1 MRREKIPRR
10 MAGLIACGERKSR
23 QSAAKVS
30 QIQGIQHIC
39 SRPGLFWNGAGRPVK
54 PTGSHTVVPPTS
66 DWAKGKMAED
76 TLTTSGIGRHGATR
90 LPSVDVDSFNIELK
104 DDDGFLGDR
113 ASKGAFRKILDTLR
127 KPLKKNG
134 EDPLGSKSAEAIGK
148 SGLDEALVGDDI
160 GAAALVHGAIE
171 EFAQELAYVTRR
183 FLKTKGWADTERIVV
198 GGGFRE
204 SRVGELAIART
215 DIILKAEDFKVE
227 MVPIRFDPDDAGL
240 IGCLHLAPSWIFE
253 AHDSILAVDIGG
265 TNIRCGVVETR
276 WKKAP
281 DLSKASVWKSE
292 LWRHADDEPTR
303 EGTVKRLVKMLK
315 ELIAAADT
323 EGLKLAPFIGIACP
337 GVINE
342 DGSIEK
348 GAQNLP
354 GNWESSKFNL
364 PTSLVEA
371 IPEIGDHDTAV
382 LMHNDGV
389 AQGLS
394 EVPFMQDVERWG
406 VLTIGTGLGNA
417 RFTNRRK
424 DKGKSGND
432 DKDKD
437 EKKDKKSKD

>member
-1 MRREKIPRR
+1 
-10 MAGLIACGERKSR
+10 
-23 QSAAKVS
+23 
-30 QIQGIQHIC
+30 
-39 SRPGLFWNGAGRPVK
+39 
-54 PTGSHTVVPPTS
+54 
-66 DWAKGKMAED
+66 MAED
-76 TLTTSGIGRHGATR
+76 TVTTTGIGRHGAAR
-90 LPSVDVDSFNIELK
+90 LPSVEVDSFNIELK

-134 EDPLGSKSAEAIGK
+134 DDPLGDKSAEQIGK
-148 SGLDEALVGDDI
+148 GTLDEALVGDDVR
-160 GAAALVHGAIE
+160 AAALVHGAIE
-171 EFAQELAYVTRR
+171 EFAQELTYVTSR
-183 FLKTKGWADTERIVV
+183 FLKSKAWADTERIVV
-198 GGGFRE
+198 GGGFRQ

-215 DIILKAEDFKVE
+215 DILLKAEGFKVDL
-227 MVPIRFDPDDAGL
+227 VPIRFDPDDAGL

-253 AHDSILAVDIGG
+253 AYDSILAVDIGG

-303 EGTVKRLVKMLK
+303 EGAVKRLVKMLK
-315 ELIAAADT
+315 GLIAEAGA

-337 GVINE
+337 GVISE
-342 DGSIEK
+342 DGSIAK

-364 PTSLVEA
+364 PASLVEA
-371 IPEIGDHDTAV
+371 IPAIGDHDTAV

-394 EVPFMQDVERWG
+394 EVPFMQDVNHWG

-417 RFTNRRK
+417 RFTNRKKEK
-424 DKGKSGND
+424 DNDTD
-432 DKDKD
+432 DKKEKD
-437 EKKDKKSKD
+437 EKKERKNKD